1 MDQKYF
7 IGIDISKGKIDCAVI
22 SSDFTVLLEK
32 TVKNSDRNITSF
44 LRALMKKFKVKQQ
57 DLLVC
62 CEHTGIYNKP
72 LERVCLELG
81 IGLWQ
86 EQALKI
92 KRASTDMRG
101 KSDSKDAMRIAEYA
115 VRYHDRK
122 VLHVA
127 PSSSIQ
133 KLNALSKARETLIGQ
148 KTALE
153 NQLREAK
160 SHDTFLYDTLKTTYN
175 TMIRTIKKQLATIDE
190 ELESTLSFDNE
201 IKENAELVR
210 SVPGVGK
217 VTALQ
222 MIIATNNFKNFK
234 SAKHLACYSGVVPF
248 QNESG
253 TIIKKARVS
262 KMANLKLKT
271 LLHLSAMAAVRTE
284 PELKEYYKRMVEKGK
299 NKMSVINAVR
309 NKLVHRIWAVVNRKS
324 PFLPINNFLS
334 N

>member
-7 IGIDISKGKIDCAVI
+7 IGIDISKGKIDCAII
-22 SSDFTVLLEK
+22 SSDFTLLLEK

-44 LRALMKKFKVKQQ
+44 LRAIMKKLKASQQ
-57 DLLVC
+57 AVFVC

-72 LERVCLELG
+72 LERVCLEMG
-81 IGLWQ
+81 IELWQ

-115 VRYHDRK
+115 VRYHDRR
-122 VLHVA
+122 VSHVA

-133 KLNALSKARETLIGQ
+133 KLNGLSKARETLLGQ

-160 SHDTFLYDTLKTTYN
+160 SHDPFLYDTLKTSYN

-190 ELESTLSFDNE
+190 ELESALNIDKE

-234 SAKHLACYSGVVPF
+234 SAKHLACYAGVVPF
-248 QNESG
+248 LNESG

-262 KMANLKLKT
+262 KMANMKLKM

-284 PELKEYYKRMVEKGK
+284 TELKEYYKRMVEKGK

-309 NKLVHRIWAVVNRKS
+309 NKLVHRIWAVVSRKS
-324 PFLPINNFLS
+324 PFLPVNNFLS

>member
-22 SSDFTVLLEK
+22 RPDYSVVLEK
-32 TVKNSDRNITSF
+32 TVKNTDRNVSSF
-44 LRALMKKFKVKQQ
+44 FLALIKKLKTDHQS
-57 DLLVC
+57 LLVC

-72 LERVCLELG
+72 LERVCVELG
-81 IGLWQ
+81 IDLWQ

-101 KSDSKDAMRIAEYA
+101 KSDSKDAIRIAEYA
-115 VRYHDRK
+115 LRYQDRK
-122 VLHVA
+122 VLHTV
-127 PSSSIQ
+127 SSTSIE
-133 KLNALSKARETLIGQ
+133 KLNGLSKARETLLGQ

-160 SHDTFLYDTLKTTYN
+160 SHDPFLYDTLKTSYN
-175 TMIRTIKKQLATIDE
+175 AMIRSLKKQLSTIDE
-190 ELESTLSFDNE
+190 ELDSTLNE
-201 IKENAELVR
+201 DAEIRENAELVR
-210 SVPGVGK
+210 SVPGIGK

-222 MIIATNNFKNFK
+222 MIISTNNFKNFK

-253 TIIKKARVS
+253 TVIKKARVS
-262 KMANLKLKT
+262 KMAHMKLKM
-271 LLHLSAMAAVRTE
+271 LLHLSAMAAVRTAS
-284 PELKEYYKRMVEKGK
+284 ELKEYYKRMVQRGK

-309 NKLVHRIWAVVNRKS
+309 NKLVHRIWAVVNRRT
-324 PFLPINNFLS
+324 PFVHHENFLS
-334 N
+334 I